1 MAGATPIQMPEPA
14 TTPAPRP
21 RWQRMLW
28 LLAGAL
34 ALGTGIVGIVV
45 PLLPTTPFVLLA
57 AYCFAR
63 GCQRCELW
71 MLEHPRFGPMLHD
84 WRSSHAVPLPAKQ
97 LAWGMM
103 LVSSLMG
110 LYFLPGHL
118 RWVPGA
124 CCAVAGF
131 WLWSL
136 PTRR

>member
-1 MAGATPIQMPEPA
+1 
-14 TTPAPRP
+14 
-21 RWQRMLW
+21 MLW
-28 LLAGAL
+28 LLVGVL

-45 PLLPTTPFVLLA
+45 PLLPTTPFALLA

-71 MLEHPRFGPMLHD
+71 MLKHPRFGPMLHD
-84 WRSSHAVPLPAKQ
+84 WRSSHAVPLPIKQ
-97 LAWGMM
+97 LAWSMM

-124 CCAVAGF
+124 CCVVAGF